1 MFEEKSMSIGQKIKK
16 VREFKNLTQEHLAE
30 KLGMSV
36 AGYGKI
42 EREDTDVPFSRLE
55 QIAKTFDMK
64 TEDLVGFDEQLV
76 FNIMH
81 NHIDFKDSS
90 SIYNKAGISEKER
103 ALYDRTI
110 QLLEEKVAIL

>member
-1 MFEEKSMSIGQKIKK
+1 MAIGQKIKK

-76 FNIMH
+76 YNIMH
-81 NHIDFKDSS
+81 NHIDTNHFYAKG
-90 SIYNKAGISEKER
+90 GISDKER
-103 ALYDRTI
+103 ELYEKTI
-110 QLLEEKVAIL
+110 KLLEEKVALLEKGQK